1 MIAYRAKAAHHH
13 PDAPEDAVIVS
24 TYPTAVEAAFDA
36 LGPGQ
41 LDLFRATTAP
51 PPAPLVEGT
60 LVRDEI
66 PPGNPR
72 AW

>member
-1 MIAYRAKAAHHH
+1 V
-13 PDAPEDAVIVS
+13 PEDAVIVS
-24 TYPTAVEAAFDA
+24 TYPTTVEAAFDA

-41 LDLFRATTAP
+41 LELFRATTTA
-51 PPAPLVEGT
+51 PPAPVVEGT

-66 PPGNPR
+66 PLGNPR